1 MSPEE
6 EIKAKAVEFAKKNKT
21 QIANELTDISRFASD
36 DHPISVFMAGSPGA
50 GKTEFSKELI
60 GILEEDGQRKVVRID
75 GDELRQR
82 MPGYVGNNSDL
93 FQGAISI
100 VVEKIHDCVLEKMQT
115 FILDG
120 TFAKYDK
127 ATHNIRRS
135 LNKHRSVF
143 IFYVYQTPGTA
154 WRVTQA
160 RERLEGRNIPKPA
173 FIEQFCGAKET
184 VERLH
189 HEFTDRVVIFLV
201 KKDFNTSAT
210 KEVVK
215 IVDPNTSID
224 LSIGEHYTK
233 EELEKSL

>member
-1 MSPEE
+1 MSSD
-6 EIKAKAVEFAKKNKT
+6 EIRASAIEFAKRHKGE
-21 QIANELTDISRFASD
+21 IADELTDLSSIQPD
-36 DHPISVFMAGSPGA
+36 EHPIAVFMAGSPGA
-50 GKTEFSKELI
+50 GKTEFSKELV
-60 GILEEDGQRKVVRID
+60 GILEEGGQRKVLRID
-75 GDELRQR
+75 GDDLRQR

-93 FQGAISI
+93 FQGAVSI
-100 VVEKIHDCVLEKMQT
+100 VVEKIHDSVLEKSQS

-127 ATHNIRRS
+127 ASHNIRRS

-154 WRVTQA
+154 WRFTQA
-160 RERLEGRNIPKPA
+160 REQLEGRNIPRSA

-184 VERLH
+184 VEKLH
-189 HEFTDRVVIFLV
+189 REFTDKIVIFLV

-210 KEVVK
+210 KEMVK
-215 IVDPNTSID
+215 IVDPNTTID
-224 LSIGEHYTK
+224 SYIGEHYTK

>member
-1 MSPEE
+1 MSSD
-6 EIKAKAVEFAKKNKT
+6 EIKTQAIDFAKKHKSK
-21 QIANELTDISRFASD
+21 IAGELTDTSRILPD
-36 DHPISVFMAGSPGA
+36 EHPISVFMAGSPGA

-60 GILEEDGQRKVVRID
+60 GILEKDGQRKVLRID
-75 GDELRQR
+75 GDDLRQR

-100 VVEKIHDCVLEKMQT
+100 VVEKIHDSVLEKDQS

-127 ATHNIRRS
+127 ASHNIRRS

-143 IFYVYQTPGTA
+143 IFYIYQTPSTA
-154 WRVTQA
+154 WRFTQA
-160 RERLEGRNIPKPA
+160 REQLEGRNIPKSA
-173 FIEQFCGAKET
+173 FIEQFCGAKKTIEK
-184 VERLH
+184 LH
-189 HEFTDRVVIFLV
+189 HEFTDRIVIFLV
-201 KKDFNTSAT
+201 KKDFSTSAT
-210 KEVVK
+210 KEMVK

-224 LSIGEHYTK
+224 LYVGEHYTK